1 MKGRK
6 MQKGLLKKGDL
17 VKVVA
22 GKEKGKSGKILK
34 TIADKDRVIVE
45 KVNLVKKHQKPD
57 QKSKGGIVEKEA
69 AIHRSNVMYLCGKC
83 NKAARL
89 GIKIMEDGKKARVCN
104 KCRETLD
111 T

>member
-1 MKGRK
+1 
-6 MQKGLLKKGDL
+6 MQKVRLKKGDR
-17 VKVVA
+17 VQVIA

-34 TIADKDRVIVE
+34 TITEKDRVIVE
-45 KVNLVKKHQKPD
+45 KVNMVKKHQKPD
-57 QKSKGGIVEKEA
+57 QKSKGGIVEKEG

-83 NKAARL
+83 NKTVRV
-89 GIKIMEDGKKARVCN
+89 GIKIMEDGKKARICN